1 MKRPTRRCKLDQMD
15 RSELHSPGVDTD
27 DRLAFGREAL
37 PAGPGEFDLRML
49 RAARQGMRDVVAE
62 RMRQFDTAGHAG
74 DHEPIPLPE
83 MAPRYADEHP
93 TRNEVEQ
100 QR

>member
-1 MKRPTRRCKLDQMD
+1 MC
-15 RSELHSPGVDTD
+15 
-27 DRLAFGREAL
+27 
-37 PAGPGEFDLRML
+37 
-49 RAARQGMRDVVAE
+49 DVVAE

-83 MAPRYADEHP
+83 MAPRYAHEHP